1 MTIPTCITVDAE
13 FGEVVSKHR
22 LYPDIDHPID
32 GGDLG
37 SFDVTI
43 DLEDYAEEVME
54 CVNVVSVAV
63 TTEDIVRGF
72 RDEREL
78 TALFSELVRQ
88 CGVGE
93 LERAFKASLS

>member
-1 MTIPTCITVDAE
+1 MSIITIDAE
-13 FGEVVSKHR
+13 FGEVISKHS

-37 SFDVTI
+37 SFNVTI

-78 TALFSELVRQ
+78 ESLFSELVRQ
-88 CGVGE
+88 CGAGE
-93 LERAFKASLS
+93 IEKAIKASLS